1 MGFMNLN
8 AARGRMADADLDA
21 LLLLSPRHVYYA
33 TGYRPWFLSMYA
45 EAGYG
50 AAVVPGDP
58 ALSPGA
64 LVSDVEEG
72 PFRGVA
78 PDFPRVVTYPAW
90 TAYADVPPL
99 TQGNGAAH
107 LAAYQEDQPTTRSG
121 TIDSHNAMLRLA
133 GLIRELRLDRARIG
147 IEVGFVSPAVRG
159 WLAEMLPG
167 AVFSDATPLL
177 EELRAIKSAAEVTL
191 LRRGTLLAERAI
203 MEVVCTVHVG
213 TTANEIARTY
223 RAAVMTYADG
233 GDVTSARLTLRVG
246 PHVLSPVASSA
257 YAAQP
262 GDAIFL
268 DCGVEVSGYWADIG
282 RSFVLGAATPVQRE
296 IYAALRSGFD
306 AATVCMLPGVPVA
319 DLFTTGMA
327 AVHASGLTSYVRGN
341 VGHGVGLH
349 PAPELPIVSREE
361 TRELTPGQ
369 VFSVEFPYYING
381 IGAFTLEDTFAI
393 TDDGYEVFNRL
404 SHELIELDG

>member
-1 MGFMNLN
+1 MGYMNLA
-8 AARGRMADADLDA
+8 AARMRMAEANLDA

-50 AAVVPGDP
+50 AAVVPLDP
-58 ALSPGA
+58 ALPPGA

-72 PFRGVA
+72 PFRGTA

-99 TQGNGAAH
+99 TEGNGAAH
-107 LAAYQEDQPTTRSG
+107 LAAYQEDQPTTRAG
-121 TIDSHNAMLRLA
+121 TIDTHGAILRLA
-133 GLIRELRLDRARIG
+133 ELIRELRLGRARIG
-147 IEVGFVSPAVRG
+147 IEAGFVSPAVRG
-159 WLAEMLPG
+159 WLEAMLP
-167 AVFSDATPLL
+167 AATFHDATPLL

-203 MEVVCTVHVG
+203 TEVARTVRVG

-233 GDVTSARLTLRVG
+233 GDVTGARLTLRVG
-246 PHVLSPVASSA
+246 PDVLSPVAASSH
-257 YAAQP
+257 AAQP

-282 RSFVLGAATPVQRE
+282 RAFVLGGATPVQRN
-296 IYAALRSGFD
+296 IYAALRGGFD
-306 AATVCMLPGVPVA
+306 AATACIRPGVPVA

-327 AVHASGLTSYVRGN
+327 AVHAGGLTSYVRGN

-349 PAPELPIVSREE
+349 PAPELPIVSRKE
-361 TRELTPGQ
+361 TRVLVPGH

-381 IGAFTLEDTFAI
+381 IGAFTLEDTFAM

-404 SHELIELDG
+404 SHELIELDS